1 MQTLNEYSQANQ
13 DDLLDI
19 INNQIDELAIPL
31 ALKNRFQ
38 ALVEDNAAEIIE
50 YNYNDMVSA
59 HMDRAYDELKDSRV

>member
-19 INNQIDELAIPL
+19 INNQIDELAIHM

-50 YNYNDMVSA
+50 HNYNDMVSA